1 MLMGTFYHLL
11 EQAGAMS
18 CLRSI
23 AAALKPD
30 GLLVLEL
37 AHAADCFDGSCELWA
52 ALTARKHSYHG
63 AGMKG
68 CMTCV
73 SSGGCRPYVRPGKA
87 T

>member
-1 MLMGTFYHLL
+1 MSFMLMGTFYHLM

-37 AHAADCFDGSCELWA
+37 AHAADCFDGSCECWA
-52 ALTARKHSYHG
+52 ALAVWNG
-63 AGMKG
+63 AGMKS
-68 CMTCV
+68 CMTHV
-73 SSGGCRPYVRPGKA
+73 SCGCCSFTGP
-87 T
+87 

>member
-1 MLMGTFYHLL
+1 MLMGTFYHLM

-37 AHAADCFDGSCELWA
+37 AHAADCFDGSCECWA
-52 ALTARKHSYHG
+52 ALA
-63 AGMKG
+63 A
-68 CMTCV
+68 
-73 SSGGCRPYVRPGKA
+73 
-87 T
+87 

>member
-1 MLMGTFYHLL
+1 MLMGTFYHLM

-37 AHAADCFDGSCELWA
+37 AHAADCFDGSCECWSALA
-52 ALTARKHSYHG
+52 A
-63 AGMKG
+63 
-68 CMTCV
+68 
-73 SSGGCRPYVRPGKA
+73 
-87 T
+87 